1 MYFYA
6 MNIDDEIKAKF
17 KSPQLKAS
25 INVRYT
31 SNFFATI
38 QNAYMSEFGLS
49 MAQFN
54 ILRILRGAGDSIAV
68 NTVKERMIEKSPNT
82 TRLMDK
88 LIVKELISR
97 ERCSEDRRVVYVK
110 ITKNGLKLLAEIDV
124 KHDELDANLIGTQL
138 TDDEANTLSD
148 LLDKMRNSVR
158 G

>member
-1 MYFYA
+1 MYFYS
-6 MNIDDEIKAKF
+6 MRIDDEIKSKF

-110 ITKNGLKLLAEIDV
+110 ITENGLELLAKIDV
-124 KHDELDANLIGTQL
+124 KHEELGSNMIGAQL

-148 LLDKMRNSVR
+148 LLDKMRDGVR
-158 G
+158 A